1 LIKADESVVDFKGLK
16 RGLDKHYHC
25 WFFSFENLF
34 LEASQRRCLN
44 GGNVID
50 WRYLAASIKTMTT
63 STGTDQN
70 CIIWN

>member
-1 LIKADESVVDFKGLK
+1 KYVVRNHLLLQGLK
-16 RGLDKHYHC
+16 RGLDRHCHY

-63 STGTDQN
+63 STGNDQN